1 MNIPALEANVEE
13 IDRQIARLER
23 ELADMRLKRQLTV
36 NDIAAARLQAWYAA
50 NPGIELAVGDELA
63 VTDEY
68 RATRLNRNKGVATI
82 QAIYLH
88 SYDDEP
94 VVEIVGDDTATDE
107 NEDYWVDDVTVFL
120 ARRMREAWLAQ
131 EAQS

>member
-23 ELADMRLKRQLTV
+23 ELEAKRLERRLTV

-50 NPGIELAVGDELA
+50 NPGIELRVGDVLL
-63 VTDEY
+63 DD
-68 RATRLNRNKGVATI
+68 RNNSYTI
-82 QAIYLH
+82 EEHYLH
-88 SYDDEP
+88 SYDTEP
-94 VVEIVGDDTATDE
+94 EVRAIC
-107 NEDYWVDDVTVFL
+107 NEDGEPEEFDIDT

-131 EAQS
+131 EAGA

>member
-23 ELADMRLKRQLTV
+23 ELEAKRLERQLTV
-36 NDIAAARLQAWYAA
+36 NDIAAARLQAWYRD
-50 NPGIELAVGDELA
+50 NPGIELRVGDALA
-63 VTDEY
+63 TGHGGTWIIE
-68 RATRLNRNKGVATI
+68 
-82 QAIYLH
+82 QHYLH

-94 VVEIVGDDTATDE
+94 EVIAVDSFGDDHQMDVAT
-107 NEDYWVDDVTVFL
+107 

-131 EAQS
+131 EAGA